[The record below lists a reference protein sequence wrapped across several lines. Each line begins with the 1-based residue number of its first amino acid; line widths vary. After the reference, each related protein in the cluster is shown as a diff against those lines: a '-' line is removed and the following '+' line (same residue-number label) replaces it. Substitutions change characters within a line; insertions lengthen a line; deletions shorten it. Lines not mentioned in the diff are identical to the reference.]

1 LGKMRRHTAQDGSKS
16 SHSKN
21 IKAEIE
27 YRKRLSQQ
35 HLGIQHWFDDH
46 KNSLDEVFPSWIE
59 PQIRW
64 FDDLFPRLKEGR
76 QIDRFLEVGA
86 EKGHIGI
93 HLRNRYGIKGVCT
106 DLSVD
111 TFHMATPIVQER
123 MGVRE
128 MPPLAS
134 ADVHAL
140 PFRDDSFDLVF
151 CFSSLHH
158 FHSPHDALGEIKR
171 VLRGEGIFFCS
182 WEPMSPL
189 FGQKEAYGSEVDSG
203 VFENNYT
210 YFEYRRLLGE
220 HFGSVKTVF
229 RKAPP
234 PASPR
239 HRNGIKTLIRR
250 FVPPWIIWAQQV
262 VLRGSGNYTAI
273 CRVD

>member
-1 LGKMRRHTAQDGSKS
+1 MTQDSSKA

-27 YRKRLSQQ
+27 YRKRLSEQ

-64 FDDLFPRLKEGR
+64 FDSLFPCLTQGR

-86 EKGHIGI
+86 EKGHLGI

-111 TFHMATPIVQER
+111 TFHMATPIVRER
-123 MGVRE
+123 MGARE
-128 MPPLAS
+128 MPPRAS

-158 FHSPHDALGEIKR
+158 FYSPHDALGEIKR
-171 VLRGEGIFFCS
+171 VLRSGGTFFCS
-182 WEPMSPL
+182 WEPMSPVV
-189 FGQKEAYGSEVDSG
+189 GRKEVCTSEVDWG

-210 YFEYRRLLGE
+210 YFQYRRLLGE
-220 HFGSVKTVF
+220 HFRSVKTIF

-234 PASPR
+234 EAGPQ
-239 HRNGIKTLIRR
+239 HRIDVKALVRR
-250 FVPPWIIWAQQV
+250 LLPSWIIWAQQI

-273 CRVD
+273 CRVG

>member
-1 LGKMRRHTAQDGSKS
+1 LDKMRRHRAQDGSKS
-16 SHSKN
+16 SRSKN

-27 YRKRLSQQ
+27 YRRRLSQQ

-64 FDDLFPRLKEGR
+64 FDDLFPRLQQGR

-86 EKGHIGI
+86 EKGHAGI
-93 HLRNRYGIKGVCT
+93 HLRNRYGIKGVST

-111 TFHMATPIVQER
+111 TFRMATPTVRER

-128 MPPLAS
+128 MPPVAA
-134 ADVHAL
+134 ADAHAL
-140 PFRDDSFDLVF
+140 PFQDDSFDLVF
-151 CFSSLHH
+151 CFSALHH
-158 FHSPHDALGEIKR
+158 FHSPDDALREIKR
-171 VLRGEGIFFCS
+171 VTRREGIFFWS

-189 FGQKEAYGSEVDSG
+189 FGQKEAPGSEVDWG
-203 VFENNYT
+203 VFENSYT
-210 YFEYRRLLGE
+210 YCEYRRLLGE
-220 HFGSVKTVF
+220 HFGRVKTVF
-229 RKAPP
+229 QKTPP
-234 PASPR
+234 LANPR

-262 VLRGSGNYTAI
+262 VFRGSGNYTAI